1 MDYLSKEEAQ
11 CVHEAYKDQG
21 FISVIREKSRGYVCE
36 IPKELNTW
44 DKRRVSVGDLLYHF
58 DKPDTCVE
66 LLAITPVDE
75 CTSFKIT
82 IKCENEEEVMTVDD
96 FSEFKTSPWSV
107 KERVKMMAICGIAM
121 SVSILLV
128 GCLIGGF
135 LYLVWSDT
143 IIDLLVS
150 SDSASSEV
158 QELDSFMLQAWSL
171 IRPVVTGTVVYTGIS
186 IALKRLMK

>member
-1 MDYLSKEEAQ
+1 MTYLSKEEAQ

-21 FISVIREKSRGYVCE
+21 FISVIREKSRGYICE
-36 IPKELNTW
+36 IPKEVNTW

-58 DKPDTCVE
+58 DNPNTCVE
-66 LLAITPVDE
+66 LLSITPIDE
-75 CTSFKIT
+75 CTYFRIT
-82 IKCENEEEVMTVDD
+82 IKCENEEE
-96 FSEFKTSPWSV
+96 
-107 KERVKMMAICGIAM
+107 

-128 GCLIGGF
+128 ACLVGGF

-150 SDSASSEV
+150 SDSASSEA
-158 QELDSFMLQAWSL
+158 QQLDSFMLQAWSL
-171 IRPVVTGTVVYTGIS
+171 IRLVVTGTVVYSFIS